1 MVKRYYRGTTEEEA
15 MALGEGYQHRAVT
28 HWTDS
33 LEGAAMYSKGAVI
46 SMEFDEMPRWW
57 NRKMSIAEGDS
68 VHGNIREWK
77 ISIDEFEKDGGMY
90 CHCEESKVLLE
101 GHDY

>member
-1 MVKRYYRGTTEEEA
+1 MYRFYRGTTFNEA
-15 MALGEGYQHRAVT
+15 VCLGEGYQSRPVT

-33 LEGAAMYSKGAVI
+33 LEKASMYSKGAVI
-46 SMEFDEMPRWW
+46 MMEFDEMPRWW
-57 NRKMSIAEGDS
+57 NRKLSIAEGDAI
-68 VHGNIREWK
+68 HGNIREWK

-90 CHCEESKVLLE
+90 CYCEAAKVFLE